1 MENVSNVP
9 GCIEEI
15 FENPESQWSLSD
27 YEIPMDP
34 DSALDYLLELT
45 EIGPDCIIRRDPET
59 VILGHPGYGYC
70 VKLKIINSDVHEHT
84 FESQPVGLDA
94 FDESR
99 RVYLD

>member
-1 MENVSNVP
+1 MENVSNIP

-15 FENPESQWSLSD
+15 FENPEGQWSLSD

-34 DSALDYLLELT
+34 DSALDYLLELA
-45 EIGPDCIIRRDPET
+45 EIGPDYIIRRDPDSI
-59 VILGHPGYGYC
+59 VLGHPGYSYC
-70 VKLKIINSDVHEHT
+70 VKLEIINTDVHEHT

>member
-1 MENVSNVP
+1 MENISNIP
-9 GCIEEI
+9 GCLEEI

-27 YEIPMDP
+27 YEIPMDQAA
-34 DSALDYLLELT
+34 ALDYLLELT
-45 EIGPDCIIRRDPET
+45 EIGPDCIIKRDPGA
-59 VILGHPGYGYC
+59 VILGHPGYSYC
-70 VKLKIINSDVHEHT
+70 VKLEIINSDVHEHT

>member
-1 MENVSNVP
+1 MEDISNIP
-9 GCIEEI
+9 GRIEEI
-15 FENPESQWSLSD
+15 FESPEGQWSLSD

-34 DSALDYLLELT
+34 GEALDYFLELT
-45 EIGPDCIIRRDPET
+45 EIGPDHIVRRDPEGVT
-59 VILGHPGYGYC
+59 LGHPGYGYC
-70 VKLKIINSDVHEHT
+70 VKLEVINSDVHEHT